1 MKSITNLYKRVEDFF
16 FENKGSMEF
25 LSFFRISVGILAL
38 FHFLSTMSDFDRFF
52 SSKSI
57 VPQDIMSIFHPNWL
71 LTFSKIVAFFES
83 FGISESV
90 VILRTKTL
98 FITLCISIIIGFY
111 SRMSAFVLLLLQVA
125 LIKGSSFFIYGVDFF
140 TSMSLFYLILLPS
153 DAYFSLL
160 NTIFR
165 NKAKEVH
172 FMPIKRMFQLH
183 ISIAY
188 FFSGFD
194 KLLGYNWRNGESI
207 WKAIHL
213 PYANRDFN
221 FDFSWMADH
230 SYILILLGWSTI
242 IIEMLY
248 PVFVW
253 IPKTQKTWV
262 MLTIS
267 MHLGIALVLN
277 LYYFSAIMI
286 IWNLTNFYFER
297 ASVPVKFSVPLFL
310 KRLVFKKERAVTI
323 VRNGME

>member
-1 MKSITNLYKRVEDFF
+1 MRKVAILYKKIENFF
-16 FENKGSMEF
+16 FENKGTVEF
-25 LSFFRISVGILAL
+25 LGFFRISIGTMVLL
-38 FHFLSTMSDFDRFF
+38 HFLSVIRDFDKFF

-57 VPQDIMSIFHPNWL
+57 VPQDIMSVFHPGWL
-71 LTFSKIVAFFES
+71 LTFSKITHFFES
-83 FGISESV
+83 FGVAENT
-90 VILRTKTL
+90 VILGAKII
-98 FITLCISIIIGFY
+98 FIMLCINIIIGFY
-111 SRMSAFVLLLLQVA
+111 SRMSAFLLLLLQVA

-153 DAYFSLL
+153 DTYFSVLRF
-160 NTIFR
+160 IFKK
-165 NKAKEVH
+165 KAKEVN
-172 FMPIKRMFQLH
+172 FMPVKRMFQIH

-230 SYILILLGWSTI
+230 SYILIIIGWSTV

-253 IPKTQKTWV
+253 IPKTQKTWM

-297 ASVPVKFSVPLFL
+297 ESVPMKFP
-310 KRLVFKKERAVTI
+310 VFKHWFYKKYNPI
-323 VRNGME
+323 GI

>member
-1 MKSITNLYKRVEDFF
+1 MKNTAALYKRVEDFF
-16 FENKGSMEF
+16 FENKGNGEF
-25 LSFFRISVGILAL
+25 LAFFRISVGILTL
-38 FHFLSTMSDFDRFF
+38 LHFLSTLRDFDRFF

-57 VPQDIMSIFHPNWL
+57 VPQDIMAIFHPDWL
-71 LTFSKIVAFFES
+71 LTFSKITAFFGSIGVAEAT
-83 FGISESV
+83 
-90 VILRTKTL
+90 VIIGTKTL
-98 FITLCISIIIGFY
+98 FITLCVSIIIGFY
-111 SRMSAFVLLLLQVA
+111 SRMSAFALLLLQIS

-160 NTIFR
+160 HAIFR
-165 NKAKEVH
+165 NKAQEIH
-172 FMPIKRMFQLH
+172 FMPIKRMFQIHL
-183 ISIAY
+183 SIAY

-221 FDFSWMADH
+221 FEFSWMADH
-230 SYILILLGWSTI
+230 SYILIILGWSTI

-286 IWNLTNFYFER
+286 IWNLTNFYFES
-297 ASVPVKFSVPLFL
+297 ASVPVKLPVPSLF
-310 KRLVFKKERAVTI
+310 KRLLLKSTRAVP
-323 VRNGME
+323 VLRNGME

>member
-1 MKSITNLYKRVEDFF
+1 MGKTAILYKKIENFF
-16 FENKGSMEF
+16 FENKGNAEF
-25 LSFFRISVGILAL
+25 LGFFRISIGAMVLL
-38 FHFLSTMSDFDRFF
+38 HFLSFIRDFDTFF
-52 SSKSI
+52 SSNSI
-57 VPQDIMSIFHPNWL
+57 VPQDIMSVFHPSWL
-71 LTFSKIVAFFES
+71 LTFSKITHFFES
-83 FGISESV
+83 FGVAEST
-90 VILRTKTL
+90 VILGAKTA
-98 FITLCISIIIGFY
+98 FITLCVAIIIGFY
-111 SRMSAFVLLLLQVA
+111 SRLSAFLLLLLQVA
-125 LIKGSSFFIYGVDFF
+125 LLKGSSFFIYGVDFF

-153 DAYFSLL
+153 DAHFSVLRF
-160 NTIFR
+160 IFKK
-165 NKAKEVH
+165 KAREAN
-172 FMPIKRMFQLH
+172 FMPVKRMFQIH

-230 SYILILLGWSTI
+230 SYILVFIGWSTI

-253 IPKTQKTWV
+253 IPKTQKTWM

-286 IWNLTNFYFER
+286 IWNLANFYFER
-297 ASVPVKFSVPLFL
+297 ESAPVKLSIPLFF
-310 KRLVFKKERAVTI
+310 KRLI
-323 VRNGME
+323 YRNTETKALQH

>member
-1 MKSITNLYKRVEDFF
+1 MRKVTILYKKIENFF
-16 FENKGSMEF
+16 FENKGNAEF
-25 LSFFRISVGILAL
+25 LGFFRISIGTMVLL
-38 FHFLSTMSDFDRFF
+38 HFLSVIRDFDKFF

-57 VPQDIMSIFHPNWL
+57 VPQDIMSVFHPNWL
-71 LTFSKIVAFFES
+71 LTFSKITHFFES
-83 FGISESV
+83 FGVAEST
-90 VILRTKTL
+90 VILGAKTM
-98 FITLCISIIIGFY
+98 FIMLCINIITGLY
-111 SRMSAFVLLLLQVA
+111 SRISAFLLLLLQVA
-125 LIKGSSFFIYGVDFF
+125 LLKGSSFFIYGVDFF

-153 DAYFSLL
+153 DSYFSVLHF
-160 NTIFR
+160 IFKK
-165 NKAKEVH
+165 KAGEVN
-172 FMPIKRMFQLH
+172 FMPVKRMFQIH

-230 SYILILLGWSTI
+230 SYILIIIGWSTV

-253 IPKTQKTWV
+253 IPKTQKTWM

-286 IWNLTNFYFER
+286 IWNLTNFNFER
-297 ASVPVKFSVPLFL
+297 ESVPVKFPLF
-310 KRLVFKKERAVTI
+310 KRWFYKKYNPI
-323 VRNGME
+323 GI

>member
-1 MKSITNLYKRVEDFF
+1 MKKVTILYKKIEDFF
-16 FENKGSMEF
+16 FVTKGNNEF
-25 LSFFRISVGILAL
+25 LSFFRISTGTMAL
-38 FHFLSTMSDFDRFF
+38 LHFLAILSDFDTFF

-57 VPQDIMSIFHPNWL
+57 IPQDIMSVFHPEWL
-71 LTFSKIVAFFES
+71 LTFSKITAFLES
-83 FGISESV
+83 FGITENI
-90 VILRTKTL
+90 VIAGAKTL
-98 FITLCISIIIGFY
+98 FIMLCFNIIIGFY
-111 SRMSAFVLLLLQVA
+111 SRLSAFLLLLLQVS
-125 LIKGSSFFIYGVDFF
+125 LLKGSSFFIYGVDFF

-153 DAYFSLL
+153 DAYCSVLRL
-160 NTIFR
+160 ISKKN
-165 NKAKEVH
+165 NKEVN
-172 FMPIKRMFQLH
+172 FMPVKRMFQIH

-194 KLLGYNWRNGESI
+194 KLLGFNWRNGESI

-230 SYILILLGWSTI
+230 SYLLIFIGWATI

-253 IPKTQKTWV
+253 IPKTQKTWM

-286 IWNLTNFYFER
+286 IWNLTNFNFER
-297 ASVPVKFSVPLFL
+297 ENASVKSSIFERRLHKKSSSVG
-310 KRLVFKKERAVTI
+310 I
-323 VRNGME
+323 